1 MPKRPLS
8 AYNLFFAYERER
20 LLQGVTPP
28 NSEDNSPSSVEGDGV
43 KSKRRG
49 SSPEDSTDPSASK
62 RRHLKT
68 SGIGFA
74 NLAKTIASK
83 WKNLE
88 DSKRA
93 IFEAKAAIEKEKY
106 QKDMLVWRAKKKDE
120 ADLKGMAVS
129 DRTPTTTSGEKL
141 STVMA
146 RRASDPFPTSVQSQ
160 AKGFSRRQSTT
171 GITPIDFESNHME
184 NDESSSSST
193 SIMEG
198 EMDGMSLVS
207 MPDEVGDIGDERTL
221 QIGKRF
227 RHLQRHERFIQSQ
240 NHANDY
246 HRRLSDSVMD
256 LRGTFDRLRSCEEI
270 AADSGSLQDVKD
282 TSPTTA
288 SLNNLRSNLD
298 SETVNFLTNLKFDEK
313 IEEV

>member
-1 MPKRPLS
+1 M
-8 AYNLFFAYERER
+8 LFR
-20 LLQGVTPP
+20 
-28 NSEDNSPSSVEGDGV
+28 S
-43 KSKRRG
+43 
-49 SSPEDSTDPSASK
+49 
-62 RRHLKT
+62 HLKT

-83 WKNLE
+83 WKHLD
-88 DSKRA
+88 DSKRSV
-93 IFEAKAAIEKEKY
+93 FEAKAAIEKEKY
-106 QKDMLVWRAKKKDE
+106 QKEMLIWRAKKKEE
-120 ADLKGMAVS
+120 ADLKEKAVS
-129 DRTPTTTSGEKL
+129 DSTPATTKSGEKL

-171 GITPIDFESNHME
+171 GNMPINFESSHMAD
-184 NDESSSSST
+184 DESSSSST

-198 EMDGMSLVS
+198 EMDGMSLTS
-207 MPDEVGDIGDERTL
+207 MPDEVDVCDERTL
-221 QIGKRF
+221 QIGKRYQ
-227 RHLQRHERFIQSQ
+227 HTERHERFIQNQ
-240 NHANDY
+240 DHARDY

-270 AADSGSLQDVKD
+270 AADSGSLEEVKD